1 MGTAKRERQKAN
13 RQLRLEQIAQE
24 SRRKKTR
31 NSVLKF
37 AIIIPLVI
45 GALYLIIFLTGDDSD
60 DTPVTTTPPAT
71 EPATSD
77 PATSDPAT
85 SDPATTEPGERR
97 EPNIVSFAYGTGEC
111 APAEKPAEPVL
122 EFDDAPQQ
130 CIDPEAT
137 YTATFET
144 SKGTIEVLLDTA
156 TVPGTVN
163 NFVNLA
169 RFGYYDGTPIFRADP
184 SIEIIQGGGAD
195 NTSSPGYT
203 IPDEGIGFTYRAGDL
218 AMART
223 QAPNSSGAQWFF
235 VAGPKASNLD
245 AAGTYVNFGT
255 VTEGLDVVQEIL
267 ALAGPDGQTPT
278 EDVTLTSVTITES

>member
-1 MGTAKRERQKAN
+1 VGTAKRERQKAN
-13 RQLRLEQIAQE
+13 RQQRLEQIAQE

-31 NSVLKF
+31 GRIIKF
-37 AIIIPLVI
+37 AIIIPAII
-45 GALYLIIFLTGDDSD
+45 GLLYLLVFLTGDDSD

-71 EPATSD
+71 EPATSE
-77 PATSDPAT
+77 PATS
-85 SDPATTEPGERR
+85 EPGEQR
-97 EPNIVSFAYGTGEC
+97 EPNIVSFEYGTGEC
-111 APAEKPAEPVL
+111 APTEKPSEPVL
-122 EFDDAPQQ
+122 EFEDAPQQ

-144 SKGTIEVLLDTA
+144 SKGTIEVLLDAA

-169 RFGYYDGTPIFRADP
+169 RFGYYDGTPIFRTDP

-195 NTSSPGYT
+195 NQSSPGYT
-203 IPDEGIGFTYRAGDL
+203 IPDEGIGFTYQAGDL

-223 QAPNSSGAQWFF
+223 RAPNSSGAQWFF
-235 VAGPKASNLD
+235 VAGPAASALD
-245 AAGTYVNFGT
+245 ATGTYVNFGT
-255 VTEGLDVVQEIL
+255 VTEGLEVVQEIL

-278 EDVTLTSVTITES
+278 EDVTLTSVTIAES

>member
-1 MGTAKRERQKAN
+1 VGTAKRERQKAN
-13 RQLRLEQIAQE
+13 RQQRLEQIAQE

-31 NSVLKF
+31 SRIIKF
-37 AIIIPLVI
+37 AIIIPAVI
-45 GALYLIIFLTGDDSD
+45 GLLYLLVFLTGDDSD
-60 DTPVTTTPPAT
+60 DTPVATTPPAT
-71 EPATSD
+71 DPATSD

-85 SDPATTEPGERR
+85 SDPGEPR
-97 EPNIVSFAYGTGEC
+97 EPNIVSFEYGTGEC
-111 APAEKPAEPVL
+111 APDEKPAEPVL

-169 RFGYYDGTPIFRADP
+169 RFGYYDGTPIFRTDP
-184 SIEIIQGGGAD
+184 SIDIIQGGGAD
-195 NTSSPGYT
+195 NTTGPGYT
-203 IPDEGIGFTYRAGDL
+203 IPDEGIGFTYEAGDL
-218 AMART
+218 TMART
-223 QAPNSSGAQWFF
+223 SAPNSSGAQWFF
-235 VAGPKASNLD
+235 VAGPAASALD
-245 AAGTYVNFGT
+245 GQGTYVNFGT
-255 VTEGLDVVQEIL
+255 VTEGLEVVQDIL
-267 ALAGPDGQTPT
+267 ALAGDDGQTPT

>member
-1 MGTAKRERQKAN
+1 VGTAKRERQKAN
-13 RQLRLEQIAQE
+13 RQQRLEEIAQQ

-31 NSVLKF
+31 SRFLKF
-37 AIIIPLVI
+37 AIIIPLVVL
-45 GALYLIIFLTGDDSD
+45 ALYLIIFLTGDDSD

-71 EPATSD
+71 EPAT
-77 PATSDPAT
+77 T
-85 SDPATTEPGERR
+85 DPATTDPGEQR
-97 EPNIVSFAYGTGEC
+97 EPNIVAFEFGTGEC

-122 EFDDAPQQ
+122 EFEDAPQQ

-144 SKGTIEVLLDTA
+144 SRGTIEVLLDTA

-169 RFGYYDGTPIFRADP
+169 RFGYYDGTPIFRTDP
-184 SIEIIQGGGAD
+184 SLEIIQGGGAD
-195 NTSSPGYT
+195 NTTGPGYT
-203 IPDEGIGFTYRAGDL
+203 IPDEGIGFTYEAGDL
-218 AMART
+218 TMART
-223 QAPNSSGAQWFF
+223 DAPNSSGAQWFF
-235 VAGPKASNLD
+235 VAGPAASVLD
-245 AAGTYVNFGT
+245 AQGTYVNFGT
-255 VTEGLDVVQEIL
+255 VTEGLDVVQAIL